1 MSSVFICP
9 VCNRAVSDWCK
20 SIFCDCCN
28 LWIHQNKCFGLSV
41 SEFNLL
47 SADKDPWFCC
57 QCINTS
63 LPFSSREALSHENVQ
78 YTAEQPTVYPLVTD

>member
-9 VCNRAVSDWCK
+9 VCNRFVSDSCK

-28 LWIHQNKCFGLSV
+28 LWIHQNKCSRLSV

-63 LPFSSREALSHENVQ
+63 LPFSSREALSHENGQ